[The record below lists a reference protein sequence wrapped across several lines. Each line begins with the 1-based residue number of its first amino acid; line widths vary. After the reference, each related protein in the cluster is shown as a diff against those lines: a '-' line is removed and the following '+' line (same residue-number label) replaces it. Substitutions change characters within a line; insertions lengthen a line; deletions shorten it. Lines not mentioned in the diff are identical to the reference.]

1 MKKLLPFL
9 LLVSI
14 LFTASCGPSAP
25 TLPPSLETPTQAPQ
39 SQPLSL
45 ESDSETI
52 RLKLL
57 YSHANWQ
64 TLWVDGVVTWNAP
77 AGSDAPPQAYRQQ
90 VWVDQPN
97 FRFRY
102 VNGNVDGDPD
112 FIRVSDGQNVLETN
126 LTSGQS
132 IPSVLPNFVRAP
144 FEPPSVVTDTIYPHP
159 LEGQIG
165 SPFGALIFPTGLAQ
179 GGGTFTPLGLETV
192 LGRETLVVDWSPQP
206 GLLASRYWVDM
217 LTGVILRGQDFGKG
231 GGEAVQNEYVIN
243 AIEFDQPLADA
254 LFLVEPVSSLAFTDI
269 RGVAPTPEV
278 PAETP
283 TVEVSPPDLGEVYF
297 FTVKRDG
304 TNAVELVRL
313 PGSCVTA
320 QTVCPPL
327 EIVETPF
334 ALDFGVTPLAW
345 SPNGTLAA
353 FAAPSA
359 NGMSLYLY
367 RPQDGSWTPLA
378 EFPIIDLPVW
388 SSDGTWIAF
397 RVQDG
402 QGGGSVQVIHR
413 DGTGLRDLT
422 ASADLPAE
430 GKPYVLNGW
439 VGENVILRSGQPG
452 NEGLIYIARAEDG
465 YVRML
470 YDTLLTKAELVP
482 SVGGDFFAY
491 DDYDYASQTHVLS
504 LLTPEG
510 NVRKQLAT
518 FMTTI
523 YPIVWSPDGNSLA
536 FNVYGSDP
544 AIPVN
549 DVYVIRRDGTGLGQ
563 VYRGSA
569 VSSLH
574 FSPDGKYLLVEDSTD
589 TGRHLFVIS
598 LETLEQFGIDAPGLS
613 LSNDWI
619 MASWRP

>member
-1 MKKLLPFL
+1 MKKILALILFS
-9 LLVSI
+9 SI
-14 LFTASCGPSAP
+14 LLAACAGAPTTAS
-25 TLPPSLETPTQAPQ
+25 PPLLETPTQAPQ
-39 SQPLSL
+39 SQPLTL

-57 YSHANWQ
+57 YSHTNWQ
-64 TLWVDGVVTWNAP
+64 TIWLDGVVTWNAP
-77 AGSDAPPQAYRQQ
+77 EGLDAPAQVYRQQ

-102 VNGNVDGDPD
+102 VNGPADGEPD
-112 FIRVSDGQNVLETN
+112 FLRVSDGQNILETN
-126 LTSGQS
+126 LTTGQS
-132 IPSVLPNFVRAP
+132 LPSSLPDFVRAP
-144 FEPPSVVTDTIYPHP
+144 FEPPSVVTDTVYPHP

-165 SPFGALIFPTGLAQ
+165 SPFGALILPAGLGQ
-179 GGGTFTPLGLETV
+179 RSGTYVPINLETV
-192 LGRETLVVDWSPQP
+192 LGRETLVVEWSPQP
-206 GLLASRYWVDM
+206 GLLASRYWVDTQ
-217 LTGVILRGQDFGKG
+217 TGVILRAQDFGKG
-231 GGEAVQNEYVIN
+231 GGEVIQNEYVIN
-243 AIEFDQPLADA
+243 SIEFDQPLADS

-269 RGVAPTPEV
+269 TGAAPTPEV
-278 PAETP
+278 PAATP
-283 TVEVSPPDLGEVYF
+283 TVEVSPADLGEVYF
-297 FTVKRDG
+297 FTLKKDG

-313 PGSCVTA
+313 PGSCVTV

-334 ALDFGVTPLAW
+334 ALDFNPAPLAW
-345 SPNGTLAA
+345 SPHGTLAA

-367 RPQDGSWTPLA
+367 KPQDGSWTPLA
-378 EFPIIDLPVW
+378 EFSIIDLPAW

-430 GKPYVLNGW
+430 GRPYVLNGW

-465 YVRML
+465 YVRTL

-482 SVGGDFFAY
+482 SFGGDFFAY
-491 DDYDYASQTHVLS
+491 DDYDYASQQHILS

-510 NVRKQLAT
+510 NVREQLAT
-518 FMTTI
+518 FTTTI

-536 FNVYGSDP
+536 FNVYGADP
-544 AIPVN
+544 AIQTN
-549 DVYVIRRDGTGLGQ
+549 DVYIIRRDGTGLGQ
-563 VYRGSA
+563 VYRGAA
-569 VSSLH
+569 VFSLH
-574 FSPDGKYLLVEDSTD
+574 FSPDGKYLLVEDSTN
-589 TGRHLFVIS
+589 TGRHLFVIA
-598 LETLEQFGIDAPGLS
+598 LETLEQFSIDAPGLS
-613 LSNDWI
+613 LSDDWM